1 MPVVSKAQ
9 NAAMHAAAAGK
20 STLGIPASVGAEF
33 TADQA
38 PGSVKALPERVKKS
52 KKMVKRGRISAAASN
67 KHLGTDYGN
76 ENNIDASS
84 R

>member
-9 NAAMHAAAAGK
+9 NAAMHAAASGN
-20 STLGIPASVGAEF
+20 STLGIPQSVGAEF

-38 PGSVKALPERVKKS
+38 PGSVKKLPKRVS
-52 KKMVKRGRISAAASN
+52 SMHKRGRISN
-67 KHLGTDYGN
+67 KAKDKHFGGKDQEPIN
-76 ENNIDASS
+76 ASS